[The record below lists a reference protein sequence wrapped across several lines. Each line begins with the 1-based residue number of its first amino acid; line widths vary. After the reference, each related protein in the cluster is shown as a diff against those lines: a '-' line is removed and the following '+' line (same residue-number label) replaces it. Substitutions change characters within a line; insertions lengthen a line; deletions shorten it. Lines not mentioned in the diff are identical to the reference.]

1 MSSGNGGVSDVS
13 WELMVRGTRCY
24 RGEYASYIYKVSLF
38 TDSEYFQCTGW
49 VQTQAIAFHYLEENY
64 L

>member
-1 MSSGNGGVSDVS
+1 MSSGNGDVSDVS

-24 RGEYASYIYKVSLF
+24 RGEYAGYKRCPCPPIQSIFNALGGSK
-38 TDSEYFQCTGW
+38 T
-49 VQTQAIAFHYLEENY
+49 QTIAFHYLEENY